1 MVQFQQKL
9 PKHRTAAV
17 AAATALAAGL
27 ALALAAAPALA
38 KKKPADEPPPPKA
51 APVGA
56 VDGAPLQATTGT
68 AIEGTPT
75 VIDGDT
81 LRFGDRLV
89 RLYGIAAPDIDSAKG
104 PDARIALEA
113 IVNNQRV
120 GCSEV
125 DRTRDGMSIAICKAG
140 NTDLAEV
147 MLQRGAAAVYRA
159 GNNASAEEQALGGR
173 YDAAELVARQMA
185 IGIWKKAEQPA
196 AAPVKADPDAEP
208 WIDRDVIR
216 NWIVAAPIL
225 LLAFIGLLLL
235 GLLGSRSRRQELL
248 EQRRGDTSLL
258 AQILAEVLAIREAAA
273 DFVINTS
280 GLNHTAPLPLDHL
293 AMLNLPSAP
302 IYVGNAGRAHRLP
315 RDIGV
320 DLVQF
325 HAAHAGASQMLRLA
339 GDIPSENIR
348 TALRKLV
355 DSADAVLER
364 GQKLL

>member
-1 MVQFQQKL
+1 MQFQEKL
-9 PKHRTAAV
+9 PKQRIVAV
-17 AAATALAAGL
+17 AAATIMAAGL
-27 ALALAAAPALA
+27 ALALTAAPALA

-56 VDGAPLQATTGT
+56 VDGAPLQAVNGT
-68 AIEGTPT
+68 AIEGTPA

-104 PDARIALEA
+104 PDARIALEE
-113 IVNNQRV
+113 IVNDQRV
-120 GCSEV
+120 GCSEA

-140 NTDLAEV
+140 NTDLAEA

-173 YDAAELVARQMA
+173 YDAAELVARQKE
-185 IGIWKKAEQPA
+185 IGLWKKAGEPA
-196 AAPVKADPDAEP
+196 AAPAKADPNP
-208 WIDRDVIR
+208 WIDRAVIQD
-216 NWIVAAPIL
+216 WIVAAPIL

-235 GLLGSRSRRQELL
+235 GLLSNRARRQEIL

-280 GLNHTAPLPLDHL
+280 GLNHKAPLPVDHL

-325 HAAHAGASQMLRLA
+325 HAAHAGASQMLRHA
-339 GDIPSENIR
+339 GDIPSENVR